1 MIGNGRNDFAFCATN
16 CICRSL
22 SRQTGRPKSTPKNN
36 EWIPILNQTGKRSP
50 ANSDGE
56 NRVQELS
63 NPKAKAP
70 TSAERKG
77 QAQRPRKSI
86 QSVETGVRVLEA
98 LISCPGGCAPLRD
111 IAAAAAMSR
120 SQAHRY
126 LLAFINTG
134 LVQQEAADGRYSL
147 GPMALKVGLS
157 ALARLDVIRIT
168 TAFLRQ
174 LADDLQTTGLLTI
187 WGDYGPTIIRWLDGG
202 VPIATSLHVGSVLP
216 IQHSSAG
223 LTFMAFQPP
232 ATYEI
237 LLERER
243 SARVALDEK
252 DLQSKLDEIRKQGFA
267 KVDGQVVPGLAA
279 MSVPVFDMQGK
290 MVAVIG
296 VLGRMSDAQFFCQ
309 RNIDKVK
316 AAAFESSAALGWQGG
331 EESAAA

>member
-1 MIGNGRNDFAFCATN
+1 MIVVRAFCDGPRTCIDWNGNTLERLGKSVRKTN
-16 CICRSL
+16 VEDDNIAPSEAPA
-22 SRQTGRPKSTPKNN
+22 QTGSRAP
-36 EWIPILNQTGKRSP
+36 RS
-50 ANSDGE
+50 A
-56 NRVQELS
+56 Q
-63 NPKAKAP
+63 AP
-70 TSAERKG
+70 
-77 QAQRPRKSI
+77 RPRKSI

-126 LLAFINTG
+126 LLAYINTG
-134 LVQQEAADGRYSL
+134 LVQQEPSDGRYSL

-157 ALARLDVIRIT
+157 ALSRLDVIRIT
-168 TAFLRQ
+168 TAYLRQ

-232 ATYEI
+232 LAYKT

-243 SARVALDEK
+243 AARAAIDETE
-252 DLQSKLDEIRKQGFA
+252 LQGMLFEIRRQGYA

-279 MSVPVFDMQGK
+279 ISVPIFDMQGK
-290 MVAVIG
+290 TVAVIG
-296 VLGRMSDAQFFCQ
+296 VLGRMSDKHFFCQ
-309 RNIDKVK
+309 GNVDKVK
-316 AAAFESSAALGWQGG
+316 AAANEASLAMGWQPD
-331 EESAAA
+331 EARAAS